1 MTWRCALIKRRLPDY
16 PDGDL
21 SSMWRRLVAAH
32 LKGCAD
38 CRQELE
44 ELTEMK
50 QLYQAHPLEDPGPAF
65 WQEFDRELHLKLA
78 QVNQDP
84 EPEPWRTRIPY
95 YILGATALAGVLALA
110 VYLGPFTTPSPK
122 SKLVQSMEESK
133 PPVAVQPQKTPRLR
147 MALPAAPAPPVAATA
162 KKAAPALSGKGEA
175 APALAARPE
184 AAPAEEGKF
193 SLATEK
199 MCDSERAQI
208 TAEGLWPE
216 DDILSWDV
224 DAVVA
229 DLSREERQ
237 DLKRRLESGR

>member
-1 MTWRCALIKRRLPDY
+1 
-16 PDGDL
+16 
-21 SSMWRRLVAAH
+21 LVATH

-38 CRQELE
+38 CRRELE

-50 QLYQAHPLEDPGPAF
+50 QLYQAHPLPDPGPAF

-78 QVNQDP
+78 QVNQAP
-84 EPEPWRTRIPY
+84 EPATWRPRIPY

-122 SKLVQSMEESK
+122 SKLVQTQEEAR
-133 PPVAVQPQKTPRLR
+133 PPVAVQPQKSPRVR
-147 MALPAAPAPPVAATA
+147 MALPAAPAPPAAATA
-162 KKAAPALSGKGEA
+162 KRAAPALTGKGKA
-175 APALAARPE
+175 APALAARPG
-184 AAPAEEGKF
+184 AAPAAEGKY
-193 SLATEK
+193 SLAAGKTS
-199 MCDSERAQI
+199 DSERAQI
-208 TAEGLWPE
+208 TAGGIWPE